1 MNEVTHGQPWL
12 KGINAS
18 SSITNDVLYPMVERI
33 MNGADVDAE
42 VEQAQAAMDMLLAEI
57 GRAHV

>member
-12 KGINAS
+12 KGINV

-42 VEQAQAAMDMLLAEI
+42 VEQAQAAMDMLLAE
-57 GRAHV
+57 

>member
-12 KGINAS
+12 KSINAS

-42 VEQAQAAMDMLLAEI
+42 VEQAQAAMDMLLAE
-57 GRAHV
+57 

>member
-33 MNGADVDAE
+33 MNGADVDAG
-42 VEQAQAAMDMLLAEI
+42 VEQAQAAMDMLLAE
-57 GRAHV
+57 